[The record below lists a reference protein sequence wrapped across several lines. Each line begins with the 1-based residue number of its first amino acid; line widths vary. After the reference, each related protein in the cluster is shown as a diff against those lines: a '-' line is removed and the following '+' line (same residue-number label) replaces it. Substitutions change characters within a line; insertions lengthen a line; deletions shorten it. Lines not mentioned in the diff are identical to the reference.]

1 MLKIFKR
8 IESAVGRNIIKTKV
22 LLPDTFFVVHEE
34 PTPKASP
41 PLLYSTAGVGYAIV
55 IAAFIAL
62 LITQSRIYT
71 LETTIELSDI
81 SSSTYSCKMASIVTK
96 AVTYNSTTSYSS
108 SVAFSQINELG
119 SECRQDLQA
128 LSPCSSVENFVYEPS
143 DFKAVPYFVDGASSQ
158 PRNNI
163 FHALL
168 SPQFGSSFQRQA
180 GRFDLNTGTFKGSTN
195 ATLLSA
201 DSVVTDANGEGF
213 FYNSANGCVYAFS
226 TAAIVSCDGAF
237 TINNNC
243 TTQKLISDD
252 SGNIYFLCETDES
265 VTIRPLLFTGEEL
278 TIEIFNITQH
288 EFIGMYNDGGA
299 ASDRK
304 SLCYRKGYTVFK
316 TFSDSLNE
324 THAVLSLPGW
334 YEELT
339 DVILLDAKQKFV
351 VVGHWIFPPAQE
363 IFVIELQSGV
373 ATNPVLSSTDK
384 ISYDLNSLF
393 LLEDSI
399 VIAAVDV
406 IPKFQSY
413 QISTKIT
420 EDLHSS
426 WAGTRTGWFACG
438 RQMLKDAGLPS
449 DPSSLPSFC
458 DRNGIMWTY
467 TSKNGLEGLL
477 SASKA
482 KEIILKQ
489 AQKECL
495 QSNVIPSIAT
505 TVGNLPPYI
514 CTRRVYQS
522 VFSVMSTALANA
534 TALMGILFF
543 LIGFVLPHLN
553 RCFSGKED
561 TYKKTTLPRRAFDGK
576 VYADLEAN
584 SENSLHH
591 GHSEK

>member
-1 MLKIFKR
+1 
-8 IESAVGRNIIKTKV
+8 
-22 LLPDTFFVVHEE
+22 
-34 PTPKASP
+34 
-41 PLLYSTAGVGYAIV
+41 
-55 IAAFIAL
+55 
-62 LITQSRIYT
+62 
-71 LETTIELSDI
+71 
-81 SSSTYSCKMASIVTK
+81 MASIVTK
-96 AVTYNSTTSYSS
+96 TMTYNTTTSYSS

-119 SECRQDLQA
+119 SECREDLQA
-128 LSPCSSVENFVYEPS
+128 LSPCSNVDNFVYEPS
-143 DFKAVPYFVDGASSQ
+143 EFIAIPYVVDGASSQ

-168 SPQFGSSFQRQA
+168 SPQLGSSFQRQA
-180 GRFDLNTGTFKGSTN
+180 GRFDLKTGTFKSSNN

-201 DSVVTDANGEGF
+201 DLIVTDGNGEGF
-213 FYNSANGCVYAFS
+213 FYNSDNGCIYAFS
-226 TAAIVSCDGAF
+226 TAAMVSCDGASA
-237 TINNNC
+237 INSNC

-252 SGNIYFLCETDES
+252 VGNIYFLCETVES
-265 VTIRPLLFTGEEL
+265 VIIRSFQTGQAPLTG
-278 TIEIFNITQH
+278 IEIFNITQH
-288 EFIGMYNDGGA
+288 EFIGMYSDETA

-304 SLCYRKGYTVFK
+304 TVYYRKGSTVFK

-324 THAVLSLPGW
+324 THPVLSLPEW
-334 YEELT
+334 FEELT
-339 DVILLDAKQKFV
+339 DVILLDAKQTFA

-363 IFVIELQSGV
+363 IFVIELQSSI
-373 ATNPVLSSTDK
+373 ALTPVLSSTDK

-393 LLEDSI
+393 LLEDRI
-399 VIAAVDV
+399 VVAALDV

-426 WAGTRTGWFACG
+426 WAGTRTGWIACG
-438 RQMLKDAGLPS
+438 RQMLTKNVRLPS
-449 DPSSLPSFC
+449 DPNSLPSFC

-467 TSKNGLEGLL
+467 TSKDGLEGLL

-495 QSNVIPSIAT
+495 ESNVIPAIAA

-514 CTRRVYQS
+514 CTRKVYQS

-553 RCFSGKED
+553 KCFSGKED
-561 TYKKTTLPRRAFDGK
+561 QRINKALPRRAFDGK
-576 VYADLEAN
+576 IYADLEAN
-584 SENSLHH
+584 NENSLHNH
-591 GHSEK
+591 GHPEK